1 MRQGQNKRMRGRSR
15 KGPNPLSRTFE
26 SNGPDVK
33 IRGTASHIADKY
45 VQLARDAQSSGDP
58 VAAENY
64 FQHAEHYYR
73 ILAAAQPQFQPQQ
86 GFSRADDDRDEDGE
100 DGDFEGDGA
109 PGFNGAQQ
117 PPFAPQQPRPYE
129 GDRSRPEGGGNPRY
143 DSRPRSDEHGNRDQ
157 SHGQPRYPR
166 DDHGHG
172 GQPRDGQQ
180 RQNPRYDDN
189 RRQPYDNR
197 GGNNAYRGD
206 GNNNYRGG
214 GQPRD
219 GEQRPRYDDRR
230 QGGDRPPQHSQGD
243 RDRGYGDR
251 QPGGDRQRTAEIRA
265 ESPRPEMRAAAEQPR
280 IEQPR
285 VEAPPPR
292 SFDREPDPG
301 LPAFITGPSPIVAA
315 NGHDTAPEPAAE
327 PAPRAPARR
336 RRPYKARGAEGAAE
350 AAAAPEAAA
359 VSGPA
364 EE

>member
-1 MRQGQNKRMRGRSR
+1 MRGRSR

-100 DGDFEGDGA
+100 DADFEGDGA
-109 PGFNGAQQ
+109 SGFNGAQE
-117 PPFAPQQPRPYE
+117 PPFAVQQQPRPYE
-129 GDRSRPEGGGNPRY
+129 GDRPRPEGGGSPRY
-143 DSRPRSDEHGNRDQ
+143 ESRPRSDEQGSRDQ
-157 SHGQPRYPR
+157 GHGQQGQPRYPR
-166 DDHGHG
+166 DEHGHA
-172 GQPRDGQQ
+172 GQQ

-189 RRQPYDNR
+189 RRPPYENQNR
-197 GGNNAYRGD
+197 G
-206 GNNNYRGG
+206 GNNNYRGDGNSNYRGG
-214 GQPRD
+214 GQQRD

-230 QGGDRPPQHSQGD
+230 PGGDRQAQNQQGD

-251 QPGGDRQRTAEIRA
+251 QPQGDRQRPAEIRA
-265 ESPRPEMRAAAEQPR
+265 EAPRPEMRAVAEQPRVEQPR
-280 IEQPR
+280 IEAPR
-285 VEAPPPR
+285 AEPPR

-301 LPAFITGPSPIVAA
+301 LPAFITGPSPIVAV
-315 NGHDTAPEPAAE
+315 NGHDAAPEPAAE

-336 RRPYKARGAEGAAE
+336 RRPYKARGAEGEAEAA
-350 AAAAPEAAA
+350 AAAAPEA
-359 VSGPA
+359 VVPGPA